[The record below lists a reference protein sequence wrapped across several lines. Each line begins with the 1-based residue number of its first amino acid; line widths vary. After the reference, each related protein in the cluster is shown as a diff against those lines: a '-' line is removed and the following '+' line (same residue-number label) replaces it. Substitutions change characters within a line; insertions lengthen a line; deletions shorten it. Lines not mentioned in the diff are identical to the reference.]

1 MFLIRTSSPS
11 GEALFPW
18 SIKAMEPI
26 HWTRSIS
33 SPLTILGRT
42 RVRTDRKALS
52 IATKTGDE
60 GETSLMYGRRVPK
73 TDARVE
79 AYGSVDELNA
89 ALGLARANASDAF
102 LAEQILAIQNE
113 LVVVMGE
120 LATAAEDSDRFERD
134 GFQRTSAAM
143 TGRLTDLVHQLEKD
157 RSFKHWA
164 NPGSNKASAPLD
176 LARTVCR
183 RAERRVAGLITE
195 ANFNSEILRYLNRL
209 SDACWLLARYA
220 EERGATD

>member
-1 MFLIRTSSPS
+1 M
-11 GEALFPW
+11 
-18 SIKAMEPI
+18 
-26 HWTRSIS
+26 
-33 SPLTILGRT
+33 
-42 RVRTDRKALS
+42 S

-89 ALGLARANASDAF
+89 ALGLARANAGDKF

-120 LATAAEDSDRFERD
+120 LATATEDSDRFERD

-143 TGRLTDLVHQLEKD
+143 TDRLTDLVHQLEKD

-164 NPGSNKASAPLD
+164 NPGNTKASAPLD

-183 RAERRVAGLITE
+183 RAERRVAALPAE
-195 ANFNSEILRYLNRL
+195 ANFNREILRFLNRL
-209 SDACWLLARYA
+209 SDVCWLLARYA
-220 EERGATD
+220 EDAKSTGQKG